1 MKYRDEL
8 YVDAFQTHPNNVTK
22 NRTINHCDCEHILF
36 HNETC
41 TKKIFNCY
49 DLINDEFID
58 IEVCNEWFK
67 LKLKEYLLKSD
78 KNYFNLIDESHDINT
93 NNVFYKKFTSISS
106 FVKSEII
113 DKYIDT
119 NIGRRSVMD
128 NSMINYTLAIRLCYR
143 PSLLYPTSLK
153 DGIMILLDLGM
164 NQRRNLVLEDAI
176 SRTLRIFLMQN
187 KYSKY
192 SKIERQLN
200 KLQCTSDKQSNEFI
214 IEFNDLLINI
224 LNTK

>member
-1 MKYRDEL
+1 MEYRDIL
-8 YVDAFQTHPNNVTK
+8 YTDAFKTHPNNVTT
-22 NRTINHCDCEHILF
+22 NRKINHCDCEHIF
-36 HNETC
+36 FTNETC

-67 LKLKEYLLKSD
+67 LKFKEYLLKSD
-78 KNYFNLIDESHDINT
+78 KNYFNLIDKLS
-93 NNVFYKKFTSISS
+93 F
-106 FVKSEII
+106 FVKYEII

-164 NQRRNLVLEDAI
+164 NQRRNIVLEDAI
-176 SRTLRIFLMQN
+176 TRTLRIFLMQN

-200 KLQCTSDKQSNEFI
+200 KLQNTRDKQSNEFI